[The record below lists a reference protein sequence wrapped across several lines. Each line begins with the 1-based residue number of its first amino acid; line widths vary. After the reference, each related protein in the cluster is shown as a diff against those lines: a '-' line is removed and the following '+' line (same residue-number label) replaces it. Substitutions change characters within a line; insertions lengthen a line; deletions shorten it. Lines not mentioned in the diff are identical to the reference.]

1 MTGRAAGEPRHAL
14 AGRTVVLSGGVHG
27 IGGALAAGLGAAGA
41 NVVLLTKPVRS
52 AVTSEL
58 VRAVDAVQEGGGEC
72 LVLAAD
78 LRDEDAVVRA
88 VTQAVGHFGGIDAC
102 LNNASALTFAGTEA
116 ISVEAFDLM
125 LQVNIRGAFV
135 LTRAC
140 LPALRRSANPHVLTV
155 SPPLNLA
162 PRWLGAHPPY
172 TLSKYGM
179 TILALGWAAEFAGA
193 GIASNCLWPERTIST
208 GNVVHLLGDDAAR
221 FARSPAVMA
230 DAAVAVLATPAAL
243 VTGQC
248 LLDVDVLRSVGIADL
263 GRYGGDGPETDLFV
277 GG

>member
-1 MTGRAAGEPRHAL
+1 
-14 AGRTVVLSGGVHG
+14 VVLSGGVRG
-27 IGGALAAGLGAAGA
+27 IGAALATALAAAGA
-41 NVVLLTKPVRS
+41 NVVLLVRPTRD
-52 AVTSEL
+52 AVTAEL
-58 VRAVDAVQEGGGEC
+58 LNVVDTIGTGDGEC
-72 LVLAAD
+72 LVLPAD
-78 LRDEDAVVRA
+78 LRDEAAVVRA
-88 VTQAVGHFGGIDAC
+88 VAEATAHFGGVDAC
-102 LNNASALTFAGTEA
+102 LNNASALTLAGTEEVP
-116 ISVEAFDLM
+116 VEAFDLM

-140 LPALRRSANPHVLTV
+140 LPALRRSGNPHVLTV
-155 SPPLNLA
+155 APPLNLA

-179 TILALGWAAEFAGA
+179 TILALGWAEEFASL

-230 DAAVAVLATPAAL
+230 DAAVAVLATPAPL

-248 LLDVDVLRSVGIADL
+248 LLDVDVLRGVGIADL
-263 GRYGGDGPETDLFV
+263 GRYGGGEPETDLFV

>member
-1 MTGRAAGEPRHAL
+1 MWEPRHAL

-27 IGGALAAGLGAAGA
+27 IGAALATALGAAGA
-41 NVVLLTKPVRS
+41 NVVLLVRPTHR
-52 AVTSEL
+52 AVTPEL
-58 VRAVDAVQEGGGEC
+58 LRVVDAIGSGDGEC
-72 LVLAAD
+72 LVLPAD
-78 LRDEDAVVRA
+78 LRDETAVVRA
-88 VTQAVGHFGGIDAC
+88 VGEAVARFGGVDAC
-102 LNNASALTFAGTEA
+102 LNNASALTLAGTEEVP
-116 ISVEAFDLM
+116 VESFDLM
-125 LQVNIRGAFV
+125 LQVNVRGAFL

-140 LPALRRSANPHVLTV
+140 LPALRRSTNPHVLTV

-179 TILALGWAAEFAGA
+179 TILALGWAAEFSEL

-230 DAAVAVLATPAAL
+230 DAAVAVLATPAPV
-243 VTGQC
+243 VTGEC
-248 LLDVDVLRSVGIADL
+248 LLDVDVLRGIGISDL
-263 GRYGGDGPETDLFV
+263 GRYGGEEPETDLFV